1 MIFGRDDFDARWSK
15 MVAFEPHR
23 PFSEIPDVRSGFWKM
38 RLLMFRLTIGKW
50 SRPQNVDLLMFT
62 LGRIFPKS

>member
-23 PFSEIPDVRSGFWKM
+23 PFSEIPDVRSAKSKM
-38 RLLMFRLTIGKW
+38 RLLMFIQRLEKW
-50 SRPQNVDLLMFT
+50 SRPENPDLLMFT
-62 LGRIFPKS
+62 HGRIFHKS